1 MTNEKEEKEE
11 SGLGENLSAV
21 GQLIIG
27 GIETVG
33 GILTGDPTTRAEG
46 DFNQQVGSLHQET
59 NKNLIAIEHREAEA
73 EKEIEKENSSSV
85 GELSADGK

>member
-11 SGLGENLSAV
+11 SGLGENLSGV

-27 GIETVG
+27 GIETIG

-46 DFNQQVGSLHQET
+46 DFNQQVGSLHQEM
-59 NKNLIAIEHREAEA
+59 NKNLTAIENNEEV
-73 EKEIEKENSSSV
+73 ECSETPEYDKSENN
-85 GELSADGK
+85 E